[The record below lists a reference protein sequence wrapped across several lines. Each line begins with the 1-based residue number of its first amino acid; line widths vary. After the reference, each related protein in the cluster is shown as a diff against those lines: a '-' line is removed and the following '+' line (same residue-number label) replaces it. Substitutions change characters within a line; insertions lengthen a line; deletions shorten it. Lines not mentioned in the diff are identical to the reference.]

1 MTQRERQVLQLIE
14 KNPLISQQQIADALG
29 ITRSSA
35 AVHISNLSRKG
46 LIAGRGYVLR
56 SGSYAVV
63 VGGVNVDIGGRSFE
77 PLVAADSNPGRV
89 TMSFGGVGRNIAHNL
104 SLLGTDVRLLTAYGD
119 DAYGA
124 QVAASCSELGIDLS
138 HALRTSE
145 APTSTYVYL
154 ADNLGEMALAVS
166 DMSVCERITPAY
178 LASQLPLLQNAQV
191 VVADTNAPKESLEF
205 LAQNCNVPLFV
216 DPVSTAKAEKIRDI
230 LPKIH
235 TLKPNAL
242 EAALLTG
249 VEIHNTEDA
258 KKAAKKLLSMGV
270 HRVFISMG
278 SSGVCAA
285 RGEECVVLPPV
296 QGNRI
301 NTTGCGDAFMAALT
315 WAYLEGM
322 DLEHTALAGLAA
334 GSIAMESSE
343 TINPAL
349 CAAAVKKRMEQRLAY
364 SKSKQLLYK
373 VKG

>member
-14 KNPLISQQQIADALG
+14 KDPLISQQQIADALG

-63 VGGVNVDIGGRSFE
+63 VGGVNVDIGGRSFA

-89 TMSFGGVGRNIAHNL
+89 TVSLGGVGRNIAHNL
-104 SLLGTDVRLLTAYGD
+104 SLLGTDVRLLTAYGE
-119 DAYGA
+119 DAHGA

-138 HALRTSE
+138 HALRTAD
-145 APTSTYVYL
+145 APTSTYLYL
-154 ADNLGEMALAVS
+154 ADNRGEMALAVS
-166 DMSVCERITPAY
+166 DMSICDRISPSY
-178 LASQLPLLQNAQV
+178 LAAQLPLLQNAQV
-191 VVADTNAPKESLEF
+191 VVADTNIPQESLEF
-205 LAQNCNVPLFV
+205 LAENCNVPLFI
-216 DPVSTAKAEKIRDI
+216 DPVSTIKAEKIRGI
-230 LPKIH
+230 LPGIH

-242 EAALLTG
+242 EAELLSG
-249 VEIHNTEDA
+249 VPIHGPEDTRQ
-258 KKAAKKLLSMGV
+258 AAKKLLELGI

-278 SSGVCAA
+278 GSGVCAA
-285 RGEECVVLPPV
+285 MGDKCVILPPLP
-296 QGNRI
+296 GNRV

-334 GSIAMESSE
+334 GSIAMESPE

-349 CAAAVKKRMEQRLAY
+349 CAAAVKKRMNRR
-364 SKSKQLLYK
+364 
-373 VKG
+373 

>member
-1 MTQRERQVLQLIE
+1 M
-14 KNPLISQQQIADALG
+14 
-29 ITRSSA
+29 
-35 AVHISNLSRKG
+35 
-46 LIAGRGYVLR
+46 
-56 SGSYAVV
+56 
-63 VGGVNVDIGGRSFE
+63 
-77 PLVAADSNPGRV
+77 
-89 TMSFGGVGRNIAHNL
+89 
-104 SLLGTDVRLLTAYGD
+104 LGTDVRLLTAYGD

-349 CAAAVKKRMEQRLAY
+349 CAAAVKKRMEQR
-364 SKSKQLLYK
+364 
-373 VKG
+373 